1 MINYS
6 EININ
11 TSIPIVN
18 DRVKILFKI
27 LYNVYEKNQN
37 LLEDTWNS
45 SKLLKKIHENYP
57 NDIFLKYF
65 KEQLK
70 GDYGE
75 SYIKKQLEIINK
87 FDISVEG
94 YLEIFNAFQKVTESL
109 VKKGVN
115 NQEDYF
121 LLQEY
126 FKKIMFLD
134 LKIISKRRQLVSS
147 LQEDSLTGLTNV
159 KTFLRL
165 LDKKIESVVPGESLV
180 VIIFDIQKFTKIKEI
195 FGYSKADAILVK
207 IKDLLSVISER
218 YFDISQFIFSRTG
231 FDEFSIA
238 IKVKNFDI
246 LNSYVNKINN
256 EFNEPIFIENQEIYI
271 NLAKGG
277 ALYPKNATTSDDLLK
292 YAKISLS
299 VSKNKRN
306 KFILYS
312 TEYMEALKDIFDLET
327 SIRNAIKNKEFELYY
342 QPKIDFLTNKISGVE
357 ALVRWNHPGK
367 GIVYPKDFIPFLEE
381 SKLIIE
387 VGKWIF
393 EEACK
398 QSNLWKQKDIN
409 LKIAVNVSQLQLKQD
424 DFLDFIKDTLET
436 LNVSSDDIEIEL
448 TESLSIDMDAD
459 IEKLK
464 KVKDMGISI
473 SIDDFG
479 TGYSSLSYLEH
490 LPISKIKI
498 DLMFVQN
505 LDNARNR
512 EITETII
519 TLASKLNLKTISEGI
534 ETIEQ
539 LKLLKE
545 LKCDEGQ
552 GYYFSRPVSAKKIE
566 KIYHKYS

>member
-6 EININ
+6 EINID
-11 TSIPIVN
+11 TSIPIVD

-27 LYNVYEKNQN
+27 LYGVYKNNQN
-37 LLEDTWNS
+37 LLKKTWNS
-45 SKLLKKIHENYP
+45 SKILRKIHKDYP
-57 NDIFLKYF
+57 NEVFLKYF
-65 KEQLK
+65 KEQLS

-75 SYIKKQLEIINK
+75 SYIKNQLEIINK

-94 YLEIFNAFQKVTESL
+94 YLEIFNVFQKVTESL

-115 NQEDYF
+115 SKEDYF

-147 LQEDSLTGLTNV
+147 LEEDSLTGLTNI
-159 KTFLRL
+159 KTFLKL

-180 VIIFDIQKFTKIKEI
+180 VIIFDIHKFTKIKEI
-195 FGYSKADAILVK
+195 FGYSKADAILIK

-218 YFDISQFIFSRTG
+218 YFDRSQFILSRTG
-231 FDEFSIA
+231 FDEFSVA

-246 LNSYVNKINN
+246 LNSYINKINN

-357 ALVRWNHPGK
+357 ALIRWNHPGK
-367 GIVYPKDFIPFLEE
+367 GIVHPKDFIPFLEE

-398 QSNLWKQKDIN
+398 QSNLWKQKGIN
-409 LKIAVNVSQLQLKQD
+409 LKIAINVSQLQLKQD

-448 TESLSIDMDAD
+448 TESLGINMDTD

-512 EITETII
+512 EITQTII
-519 TLASKLNLKTISEGI
+519 NLANKLNLKTISEGI

-552 GYYFSRPVSAKKIE
+552 GYYFSRPVSAEKIE
-566 KIYHKYS
+566 SIYREYS